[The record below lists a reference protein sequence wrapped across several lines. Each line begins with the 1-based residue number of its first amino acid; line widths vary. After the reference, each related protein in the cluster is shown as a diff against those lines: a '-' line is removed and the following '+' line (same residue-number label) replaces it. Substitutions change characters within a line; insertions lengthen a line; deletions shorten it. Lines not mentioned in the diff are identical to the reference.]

1 MIWRIGIAAA
11 LAAMTVTVSH
21 AQTPSAAPVV
31 THHTIE
37 LNHEPF
43 PYTATAGLMPITA
56 PDGRLIGDMS
66 YIAYMPTRG
75 ADKTRPVAFIWNG
88 GSGANSTPLHYGAFG
103 PRRLD
108 GKSIKPNAA
117 TLLDIAD
124 LVFID
129 QIETGFGRYADG
141 IDHTAYLNQRADAD
155 TFAQF
160 IETWLQTNGGVQRP
174 AFLIGESYG
183 VRRAQLVT
191 ENLLKRGIAPEAL
204 ALISGYSL
212 VGEQLA
218 PAIEGA
224 YRLPGYSAFAFQ
236 RGDLRDAAWR
246 SEEDIHDA
254 ALTWARTLSERIET
268 SDIAGRQIFSDGL
281 KTFLGF
287 SDARLADPTSSLSP
301 RSTIASL
308 TELSQRHATMIFSD
322 VWNPISYDLRN
333 WKSDNREWISQAI
346 VDDLRQSLGF
356 NPPGRVYIGQEYNH
370 AASPLAASLQERAMK
385 VHRADGT
392 IVELSRETLSQFP
405 ELYGALSHI
414 NALLNR
420 QMPKAR
426 PDDGL
431 AETILNFDVHFNAAL
446 SLRDSPMPE
455 LMTAAP
461 GLKLFIAG
469 GIYDDLLPCAV
480 GAEMARRDLIAFS
493 SRVLS
498 KCYAGGHM
506 MYDEERISIALSAD
520 IRAFMRNTLASG
532 GKATNAATP

>member
-1 MIWRIGIAAA
+1 MFWRISIAAT
-11 LAAMTVTVSH
+11 LAAIAATAAH
-21 AQTPSAAPVV
+21 AQTPPAAPVV

-37 LNHEPF
+37 LNREPL
-43 PYTATAGLMPITA
+43 PYTATAGLMPITT
-56 PDGRLIGDMS
+56 PDGQPLGDMS
-66 YIAYMPTRG
+66 YVAYTAG
-75 ADKTRPVAFIWNG
+75 DKTRPIAFIWNG
-88 GSGANSTPLHYGAFG
+88 GSGANATPLHYGAFG
-103 PRRLD
+103 PRRLAD
-108 GKSIKPNAA
+108 GAMKSNHA

-141 IDHTAYLNQRADAD
+141 IDKTAYLNQRADAD

-160 IETWLQTNGGVQRP
+160 IQTWLQANGGAQRP

-204 ALISGYSL
+204 VLISGYSL

-224 YRLPGYSAFAFQ
+224 FRLPGYSAFAFQ
-236 RGDLRDAAWR
+236 RGDLKGADWQ
-246 SEEDIHDA
+246 SEEDIHEA
-254 ALTWARTLSERIET
+254 ALAWARTLSERIDK
-268 SDIAGRQIFSDGL
+268 SDVAGRQVFSDGL
-281 KTFLGF
+281 KRFLGY
-287 SDARLADPTSSLSP
+287 SDEQLADPASPLSP
-301 RSTIASL
+301 QTTIASL
-308 TELSQRHATMIFSD
+308 TELSQRHATLIFND
-322 VWNPISYDLRN
+322 IWNPISYDMRN

-346 VDDLRQSLGF
+346 VDDLRQGLDF
-356 NPPGRVYIGQEYNH
+356 NPQGRVYIGQEYNH
-370 AASPLAASLQERAMK
+370 AASPLAASLQKQPMK

-392 IVELSRETLSQFP
+392 TVELSRETLGQFP
-405 ELYGALSHI
+405 ELYGALSRLS
-414 NALLNR
+414 AMLQR
-420 QMPKAR
+420 QIPKAR

-431 AETILNFDVHFNAAL
+431 AEGIVNFDVHFNAAL
-446 SLRDSPMPE
+446 SLRNSPMPE

-469 GIYDDLLPCAV
+469 GMYDDLLPCAV
-480 GAEMARRDLIAFS
+480 GDEMARRDLKAFA

-506 MYDEERISIALSAD
+506 MYDDEPESIALSQD
-520 IRAFMRNTLASG
+520 VRDFIRGVLAAQD
-532 GKATNAATP
+532 KATNAATP